1 MSHAPDCDVGVCVD
15 LIVYVPVVSQEL
27 PDWEMEVAGTDEE
40 EGSEGGMTG
49 ENSAGGST
57 IVSQGSQD
65 FNVFSLHS
73 RKTKKR

>member
-1 MSHAPDCDVGVCVD
+1 MSHAPDRDVGVYVD

-57 IVSQGSQD
+57 RVSQGSQD

>member
-1 MSHAPDCDVGVCVD
+1 MSHAPDRDVGVYVD

-27 PDWEMEVAGTDEE
+27 PDWEMEVAGQDVE

-49 ENSAGGST
+49 ENSGGST